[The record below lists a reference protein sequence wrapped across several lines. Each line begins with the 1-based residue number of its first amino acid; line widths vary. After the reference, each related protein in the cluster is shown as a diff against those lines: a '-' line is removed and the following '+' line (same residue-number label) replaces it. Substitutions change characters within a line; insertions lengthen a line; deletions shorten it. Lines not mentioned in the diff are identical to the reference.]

1 MAADAAGAVYAR
13 LQGDL
18 TLAALAT
25 GGGYHVDKIGTG
37 GPDKS
42 PINPEDTPD
51 AYALTAGVPILK
63 PCYTVQTQGRQSLG
77 PRQFAI
83 TIEVRVYEAAGYQNT
98 RAMLDRIYA
107 LLDGGRGTVLSAS
120 GKSYILRHGT
130 DLTASMDDSVLRGPG
145 KRGASLEAATYT
157 ATGAAP

>member
-1 MAADAAGAVYAR
+1 MAADVAGAVYAR
-13 LQGDL
+13 LQADA
-18 TLAALAT
+18 TLGALAT
-25 GGGYHVDKIGTG
+25 GGGYHIDKIGTG

-42 PINPEDTPD
+42 PINPEDTPS
-51 AYALTAGVPILK
+51 AYALTAGVPVLK
-63 PCYTVQTQGRQSLG
+63 PCYTVQTQGRQAMG
-77 PRQFAI
+77 PGQFAI
-83 TIEVRVYEAAGYQNT
+83 TVEIRTYERAGYQNT
-98 RAMLDRIYA
+98 RGMLDRIFT

-130 DLTASMDDSVLRGPG
+130 DLTTSYDDSVTTGPS